1 MINIFNISIHTQ
13 KININNKELLEYV
26 LNLKK
31 KTKGK
36 TVSSPTG
43 WQSFDLNMKETI
55 FSQLNK
61 EITNNFLKYINKI
74 SLKNEFK
81 IANMWANVNSYKDYN
96 LIHTHGDSV
105 VSGVYYIKV
114 PKNSGKIF
122 FVNPASNLMEICW
135 KDCIDKYTEENS
147 PMYLINSIES
157 YLVLFPGWLQ
167 HGVQPNLNKKQDRIS
182 LSFNIIKN

>member
-1 MINIFNISIHTQ
+1 MIDIFKTSIHTQ
-13 KININNKELLEYV
+13 KININNKQLLEYI

-61 EITNNFLKYINKI
+61 EIDNNFSKYIKES

-96 LIHTHGDSV
+96 LTHTHGNAV

-114 PKNSGKIF
+114 PKNSGNIF
-122 FVNPASNLMEICW
+122 FVNPAANLMEICW
-135 KDCIDKYTEENS
+135 KDCIDKYTEQNS
-147 PMYLINSIES
+147 PMFLINSIES
-157 YLVLFPGWLQ
+157 YLVLFPSWLE
-167 HGVQPNLNKKQDRIS
+167 HGVNPNLNKKENRVS
-182 LSFNIIKN
+182 LSFNITK